1 MTIQT
6 GSRSNPRYMDFYEEI
21 PAPAPT
27 EQPTPAPSPEPAPA
41 PAPAAPAEGEPA
53 PSDGSLPPAEPPAPA
68 EPTPPQEPEQPR
80 ESAIQ
85 RRARELREKA
95 EQREREASGQRS
107 LANKLDPQ
115 DTPPA
120 PAPQPAPPAA
130 PSPALPEADYFDP
143 DTGLIDPVK
152 HAAYVDRLTDAKL
165 AQRDAKAAGEQ
176 AQADIRAAV
185 KNYATA
191 VKSDADYLST
201 QVPELT
207 PTSDK
212 YNQKLDDRIEAA
224 YKAATHDSQGNLIR
238 IDLSMRQFAE
248 QYVDAYR
255 EGLTAGAA
263 SIPNSQ
269 AGEGHDGALLPDAGN
284 TSNSGTATAAEI
296 DAMSADEYEAY
307 LKNKGV
313 KTVQR

>member
-1 MTIQT
+1 MTIT
-6 GSRSNPRYMDFYEEI
+6 GSKTTPRYTDFYEEI
-21 PAPAPT
+21 PAAPT
-27 EQPTPAPSPEPAPA
+27 EPTPDPSPEPAPA
-41 PAPAAPAEGEPA
+41 PEPAAPAEGEPA
-53 PSDGSLPPAEPPAPA
+53 PADGSQPPAEPPAPA

-95 EQREREASGQRS
+95 EQREQEAQGQRS
-107 LANKLDPQ
+107 LADRLDPQ
-115 DTPPA
+115 ATPPA

-165 AQRDAKAAGEQ
+165 AQRDAKAAGVQ
-176 AQADIRAAV
+176 AQNEIRAAV
-185 KNYATA
+185 KNYATT
-191 VKSDADYLST
+191 VKADADYLAS

-248 QYVDAYR
+248 QYVEAYR

-263 SIPNSQ
+263 AVPNSQ
-269 AGEGHDGALLPDAGN
+269 AAAGADGALVPDAGV
-284 TSNSGTATAAEI
+284 TKSGDASQAEI